1 MRKKPLCLLCI
12 FFLLLRLA
20 ATLIMGKTMDNPAF
34 PSSTTIQIEG
44 TVLQKSITSKQQI
57 LTIGN
62 LEKQSRQKKKQYI
75 EKEKIVIYD
84 DSFRKVKIGDRICVK
99 GDGETFEEARN
110 PGNFDQREY
119 YRKKHTTGFLWA
131 KEILVTERA
140 KVSLEEML
148 FRMRQ
153 RSREVFEHCLGKK
166 NGGILAAMVLGEKAG
181 MDPEVK
187 ELYQKSGIS
196 HLLAISGL
204 HISLIG
210 NAFYQ
215 WLRKGGC
222 SFCIA
227 GITSAVVLG
236 GYACMTGMS
245 VSTQRAFFMFL
256 LRIGADVAGRV
267 YDLPTALAVAA
278 AWIAAENPDDLTDAA
293 FLLSFGAILGIV
305 LLCPI
310 FQEIFAGEKKWLQTL
325 SGSLAIIVMLHP
337 ILSFFYYEISLYA
350 IFLNLLVIPL
360 MSWILGTAIIG
371 LFLAVLWMPG
381 GSLVLKS
388 SGFLLE
394 GYELLCRMFLRLPN
408 AVVVTGKPEIWKIV
422 IYYCL
427 LFAFVMWWRRKIIE
441 KKMEEKKGKWKKEVQ
456 NRVWNWKQKVG
467 SVLWI
472 TGLALILIIEIG
484 KEELEVTFL
493 DVGQGDGIFLQT
505 DTGLTC
511 MIDGGSTDIKQV
523 GKYRIEPFLKSKGV
537 RKLDYVF
544 VTHGDQDHL
553 NGIVELMER
562 QAYGISIDTLVLP
575 RKDVWDDTLWQLAYQ
590 ADMQGVSVVAMH
602 EGESVEDARISI
614 ECIHPAENSEADPG
628 NASSLVLKVT
638 CQNVKLLLTGDV
650 EGKGEEE
657 LIDRFS
663 EEIFLLKVAHHGSK
677 NSTRELFL
685 EQVKPKYAIISAG
698 RNNSYG
704 HPNQETIQ
712 RLKQSGVKIY
722 STQDNGAIC
731 FRIDDGKGHLSGWK

>member
-1 MRKKPLCLLCI
+1 M
-12 FFLLLRLA
+12 
-20 ATLIMGKTMDNPAF
+20 
-34 PSSTTIQIEG
+34 
-44 TVLQKSITSKQQI
+44 
-57 LTIGN
+57 
-62 LEKQSRQKKKQYI
+62 
-75 EKEKIVIYD
+75 
-84 DSFRKVKIGDRICVK
+84 
-99 GDGETFEEARN
+99 
-110 PGNFDQREY
+110 
-119 YRKKHTTGFLWA
+119 
-131 KEILVTERA
+131 
-140 KVSLEEML
+140 
-148 FRMRQ
+148 
-153 RSREVFEHCLGKK
+153 
-166 NGGILAAMVLGEKAG
+166 
-181 MDPEVK
+181 
-187 ELYQKSGIS
+187 
-196 HLLAISGL
+196 
-204 HISLIG
+204 
-210 NAFYQ
+210 
-215 WLRKGGC
+215 
-222 SFCIA
+222 
-227 GITSAVVLG
+227 
-236 GYACMTGMS
+236 
-245 VSTQRAFFMFL
+245 
-256 LRIGADVAGRV
+256 
-267 YDLPTALAVAA
+267 
-278 AWIAAENPDDLTDAA
+278 
-293 FLLSFGAILGIV
+293 
-305 LLCPI
+305 
-310 FQEIFAGEKKWLQTL
+310 
-325 SGSLAIIVMLHP
+325 
-337 ILSFFYYEISLYA
+337 
-350 IFLNLLVIPL
+350 
-360 MSWILGTAIIG
+360 
-371 LFLAVLWMPG
+371 
-381 GSLVLKS
+381 
-388 SGFLLE
+388 
-394 GYELLCRMFLRLPN
+394 
-408 AVVVTGKPEIWKIV
+408 
-422 IYYCL
+422 
-427 LFAFVMWWRRKIIE
+427 
-441 KKMEEKKGKWKKEVQ
+441 
-456 NRVWNWKQKVG
+456 
-467 SVLWI
+467 WI

-657 LIDRFS
+657 LVERFS

-731 FRIDDGKGHLSGWK
+731 FRIDDGKGYLSGWK